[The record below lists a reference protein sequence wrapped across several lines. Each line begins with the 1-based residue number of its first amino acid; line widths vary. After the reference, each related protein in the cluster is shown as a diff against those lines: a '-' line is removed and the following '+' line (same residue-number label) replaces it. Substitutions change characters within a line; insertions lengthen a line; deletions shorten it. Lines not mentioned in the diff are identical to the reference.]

1 MSISLIYIILYHT
14 NLCELKSYCV
24 ENRVVL
30 HCKKTYGTIKYQN
43 SWQLILSFLPPLR
56 KTDEHAWVECKWTLG
71 RLLSLLE
78 LSILAVGSIVRPPS
92 LALAIRVR
100 NRAGDPMSLTLWVP
114 LPRLWREKDVG
125 YDQRLVLNGVA
136 NIRDVSLRGNHD
148 SLSSIFANVWQRCCC
163 CCILDAFNSEHR
175 VEVRDSAA
183 IPWPRFSRSIRWWN
197 REVALTP
204 FRITQSFSLSP
215 CTSFSRLTAKSA
227 AIILNCDEL

>member
-100 NRAGDPMSLTLWVP
+100 NRAGDPMSLTL
-114 LPRLWREKDVG
+114 PRWDEFHCPGCGGRKMSVTTSGLCLMAL
-125 YDQRLVLNGVA
+125 Q
-136 NIRDVSLRGNHD
+136 
-148 SLSSIFANVWQRCCC
+148 
-163 CCILDAFNSEHR
+163 ILGMYPFGATMIPFPPFLQTS
-175 VEVRDSAA
+175 DSAA
-183 IPWPRFSRSIRWWN
+183 AAASWTPSIPNTGLKYATPRPSHGRG
-197 REVALTP
+197 
-204 FRITQSFSLSP
+204 
-215 CTSFSRLTAKSA
+215 SA
-227 AIILNCDEL
+227 GR